1 MISFFDFQ
9 IKTIPFL
16 IGVSFAFLGW
26 ILYWVGL
33 NVTGALLGGS
43 VGVAASLLAVWI
55 FAQPVLRF
63 PLVLI
68 FGFTGMILGVF
79 LIRRVHRIVFFLVG
93 LIIGLLLGDSLRN
106 GVVFLGLTPQ
116 VKTELVVLSRV
127 MGGIA
132 GGILVCYF
140 NRFIVSF
147 LTAFCGSLIMMT
159 SWDLRGGL
167 IPFFPVFSLALF
179 FQLIILRSRR
189 NKNNS

>member
-16 IGVSFAFLGW
+16 IGVSIAFLGW

-43 VGVAASLLAVWI
+43 VGVAASLLAAWI
-55 FAQPVLRF
+55 FAQHALRF

-79 LIRRVHRIVFFLVG
+79 LIRKVHKIVFFLVG
-93 LIIGLLLGDSLRN
+93 LIIGLFLGDSLRN
-106 GVVFLGLTPQ
+106 GLVFLGLTPQ

-127 MGGIA
+127 MSGIA

-140 NRFIVSF
+140 NRFIISF

-167 IPFFPVFSLALF
+167 IPFFPIFFLALF
-179 FQLIILRSRR
+179 FQLFILRSRR
-189 NKNNS
+189 NKYNS